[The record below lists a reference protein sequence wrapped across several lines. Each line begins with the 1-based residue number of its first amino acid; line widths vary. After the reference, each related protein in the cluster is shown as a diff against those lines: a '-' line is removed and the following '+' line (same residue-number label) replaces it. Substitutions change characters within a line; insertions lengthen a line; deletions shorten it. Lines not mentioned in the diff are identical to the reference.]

1 MSAQSAQIG
10 LAWTLPLAMAA
21 TASAQIWAQSMSR
34 AMHLAI
40 IWTSAS
46 CRQEA
51 AQWLQ
56 ATAQAL
62 QASMQAL
69 KG

>member
-1 MSAQSAQIG
+1 MSAQSAQIA
-10 LAWTLPLAMAA
+10 LAWVLPRAMTAA
-21 TASAQIWAQSMSR
+21 ANVQIWAQSMSS

-40 IWTSAS
+40 ILTSVS
-46 CRQEA
+46 CKQEA

-69 KG
+69 YG

>member
-1 MSAQSAQIG
+1 MSAQSAQIA
-10 LAWTLPLAMAA
+10 LAWALPRAMAA
-21 TASAQIWAQSMSR
+21 AANAQIWAQSISSS
-34 AMHLAI
+34 MHLAI
-40 IWTSAS
+40 ILTSVS
-46 CRQEA
+46 CKQEI

-69 KG
+69 YF